1 MPTYKYIYTQPCIQ
15 DTCTYI
21 YIKLLYN
28 NMSFVSVLGLEVY
41 GNLNIGFFLKS
52 PRFTIEIYR

>member
-1 MPTYKYIYTQPCIQ
+1 MYI
-15 DTCTYI
+15 YI

-41 GNLNIGFFLKS
+41 ETLIGFFLKNAW
-52 PRFTIEIYR
+52 FTILIYRSLTIG